1 MKQFRHQARITEE
14 SNNKPQKL
22 LSAVTFESRNVPNAN
37 SYQGVTFG
45 RYKVYAAQTVCC

>member
-1 MKQFRHQARITEE
+1 MRQFWHQARITEK
-14 SNNKPQKL
+14 SNSKPQEL

-45 RYKVYAAQTVCC
+45 RYIGYAAQRVCC